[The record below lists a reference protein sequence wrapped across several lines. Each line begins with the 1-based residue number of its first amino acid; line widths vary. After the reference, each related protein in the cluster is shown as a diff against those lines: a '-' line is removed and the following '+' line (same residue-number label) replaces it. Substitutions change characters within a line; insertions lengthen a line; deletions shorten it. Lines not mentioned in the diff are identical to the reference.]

1 MNINFNLKDY
11 EAEKSAVRL
20 VITHRGHVYRKY
32 TGLSVD
38 TSRWKRP
45 KKGRQWP
52 TDPADAAKL
61 KTILLGLEE
70 RLNEFSTEDDI
81 KTAIDAVLSANLD
94 NYTAIKEKSPA
105 RPSFWAYFEEWA
117 DRPKSTRRGDLNF
130 KRRIAE
136 FMGMGDDWEDIDSAW
151 YFRLTQKMNEAGYS
165 VNYKASITARLKAL
179 MAEGVKLK
187 YHTNMAY
194 LNFKK
199 VEEPADSIYLTQD
212 EIDAIWNLHLDSS
225 MERKARDLFILGVY
239 TASRFSDYSRL
250 SLEDVRDGKI
260 RFVQKKTAGS
270 VVIPAAPRVTE
281 VLKRNGGK
289 APEICMMVY
298 NRTIKE
304 VCRKAGIDTPVT
316 ITKSKGTAHITMK
329 RKKYELVSSHTAR
342 RTGATL
348 LYMSGVPLRQCM
360 LITGH
365 TTEVSFMKYIRVT
378 KEQNAELLSSN
389 SFFNRR
395 EPAAGEKAVKMSMT
409 VTERTAG
416 RIREQAEKLGITP
429 GKALDILIDA
439 FYEMA
444 EHDGE

>member
-11 EAEKSAVRL
+11 DADRSAVRL

-32 TGLSVD
+32 TGLSVS
-38 TSRWKRP
+38 TAKWKRP

-70 RLNEFSTEDDI
+70 RLNEFSTEKDI
-81 KTAIDAVLSANLD
+81 KEAIDAVLSANLD
-94 NYTAIKEKSPA
+94 SYTAIQEKGRG
-105 RPSFWAYFEEWA
+105 RPSFWEYFEEWA

-151 YFRLTQKMNEAGYS
+151 YFRLVQKMNEAGYS
-165 VNYKASITARLKAL
+165 VNYKSTITARLKAL

-199 VEEPADSIYLTQD
+199 VEEPADTVYLTQD
-212 EIDAIWNLHLDSS
+212 EIDALWNLHLDSAT
-225 MERKARDLFILGVY
+225 ERKARDLFILGVY

-250 SLEDVRDGKI
+250 TLADIHDGKI
-260 RFVQKKTAGS
+260 RFVQKKTSGS
-270 VVIPAAPRVTE
+270 VVIPAAPRVVE
-281 VLKRNGGK
+281 VMKRNGGT

-298 NRTIKE
+298 NRAIKE

-316 ITKSKGTAHITMK
+316 VTKSRGTVHITTR

-365 TTEVSFMKYIRVT
+365 TTEVNFMKYIRVT
-378 KEQNAELLSSN
+378 KEQNAEMLASN
-389 SFFNRR
+389 IFFSRR
-395 EPAAGEKAVKMSMT
+395 DTGTGGKAVRMSVT

-416 RIREQAEKLGITP
+416 RIREQAEKLGLTP
-429 GKALDILIDA
+429 GKTLDILVDA
-439 FYEMA
+439 FYEMS
-444 EHDGE
+444 ENGGE